1 MKLED
6 TENRFDDRRSYIE
19 QNATGNRE
27 EIVRCNEGVIAGDDA
42 DVTASLAR
50 WIRSQKSLK

>member
-6 TENRFDDRRSYIE
+6 TENRIDDRRSYIE

-27 EIVRCNEGVIAGDDA
+27 EIVRFNEDVIAGDDA